1 MQFILEVD
9 NLRFKDKNGDRTP
22 RQDKSE
28 LQALQAKCDQ
38 IVDEVCKKKKI
49 IRNMLIKY
57 ICKEAIS
64 SH

>member
-1 MQFILEVD
+1 MIKPLNKKTTKFILDVD

-38 IVDEVCKKKKI
+38 IVDEVCKKK
-49 IRNMLIKY
+49 
-57 ICKEAIS
+57 
-64 SH
+64 

>member
-1 MQFILEVD
+1 MIKPLNKKTTKFILDVD

-38 IVDEVCKKKKI
+38 IVDEVCKKK
-49 IRNMLIKY
+49 NNT
-57 ICKEAIS
+57 
-64 SH
+64 